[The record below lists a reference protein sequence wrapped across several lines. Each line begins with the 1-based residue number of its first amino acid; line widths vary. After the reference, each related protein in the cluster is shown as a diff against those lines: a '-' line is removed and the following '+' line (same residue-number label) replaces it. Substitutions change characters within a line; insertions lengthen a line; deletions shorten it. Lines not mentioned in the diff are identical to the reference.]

1 MKERHFVILDL
12 VTPIVDEREE
22 NKVYAFY
29 CS

>member
-12 VTPIVDEREE
+12 VTPIVYKREE

-29 CS
+29 YS